1 MKEKILKICKMVN
14 SEIDY
19 NSQGLIEKGVIDSF
33 GFISLI
39 ALLEEEFMVEL
50 DLEQWGVE
58 CFNSVDT
65 IVEMMKTQIK
75 E

>member
-1 MKEKILKICKMVN
+1 MEEKILEICKMVN

-19 NSQGLIEKGVIDSF
+19 DSQGLIENGVIDSF

-50 DLEQWGVE
+50 DLEKWGIE
-58 CFNSVDT
+58 CFNSVAT

-75 E
+75 V